1 MKWFTDLRYF
11 FEKHGFAVTS
21 RLADRLGMKAKNVR
35 LFFIYATFATFGI
48 WFLFYLVLAFWL
60 KLKDLIYTK
69 RSSVFDL

>member
-11 FEKHGFAVTS
+11 FERHGFAVTS

-35 LFFIYATFATFGI
+35 LFFIYTTFATFGI

-60 KLKDLIYTK
+60 KLKDLVYTK
-69 RSSVFDL
+69 RSTVFDL